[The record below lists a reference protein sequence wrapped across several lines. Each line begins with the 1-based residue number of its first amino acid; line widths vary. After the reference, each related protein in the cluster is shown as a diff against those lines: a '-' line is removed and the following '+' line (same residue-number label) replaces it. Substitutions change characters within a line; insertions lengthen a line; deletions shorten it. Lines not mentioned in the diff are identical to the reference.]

1 MSAAPQTPR
10 PDTAP
15 RCQVSVIIKAF
26 NEEKNI
32 CAAIETSLAAVAEIG
47 GEVILADSHS
57 TDRTAELASEYP
69 IRVVQLLHPRERCC
83 GVGPQLGYQHARGE
97 YLYILDG
104 DMKMLPGFLPEALSF
119 LAQHPEVAGVGGRLV
134 ERTNESM
141 EYRERGL

>member
-1 MSAAPQTPR
+1 MSQAPR
-10 PDTAP
+10 RDDAP
-15 RCQVSVIIKAF
+15 RCGVSVIIKAF

-32 CAAIETSLAAVAEIG
+32 CAAIESSLAAVAEIG

-57 TDRTAELASEYP
+57 TDHTVELASGYP

-104 DMKMLPGFLPEALSF
+104 DMKMLPGFLP
-119 LAQHPEVAGVGGRLV
+119 R
-134 ERTNESM
+134 
-141 EYRERGL
+141 